1 MYFFAV
7 LFRIMTVV
15 ALVAVVVALVAV
27 AALLVVVLTKSDQ
40 NYTKNNGIKKFFNL
54 AGFLNWAKQSP
65 KSAYRIYSRISQIVS
80 LELEFGSKLG
90 TRV

>member
-1 MYFFAV
+1 MARTLTPNMYFFAV

-54 AGFLNWAKQSP
+54 AGFLN
-65 KSAYRIYSRISQIVS
+65 
-80 LELEFGSKLG
+80 
-90 TRV
+90 